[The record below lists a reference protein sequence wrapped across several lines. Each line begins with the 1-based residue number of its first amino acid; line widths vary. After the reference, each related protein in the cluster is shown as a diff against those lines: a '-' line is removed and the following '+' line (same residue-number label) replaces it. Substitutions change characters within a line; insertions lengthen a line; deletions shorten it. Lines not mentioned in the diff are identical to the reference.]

1 MLIESGKLAPSYCVQ
16 LPQIVPTPTPENNR
30 VSYVPF
36 LLFSE
41 NAPLEPQFAAVVA
54 SWVQ

>member
-41 NAPLEPQFAAVVA
+41 NAPLELQFAAVVA